1 MERRRIGSLEVSVAG
16 LGCNNFGG
24 RVDEA
29 GTAAVVNAAIGA
41 GINFFDTADIYGG
54 TKSELFLGRA
64 IGKRR
69 KDVVIATKFGMA
81 VDAEKK
87 GAHPSYIRRAL
98 DDSLKRLGTD
108 HVDLYQQHQWDAS
121 VPIAET
127 LGALNDLVRAGKVR
141 EIGCSNFTADQ
152 LRQAD
157 AAVRPGAARFVSVQN
172 EYSLLHRDPE
182 RDVLG
187 ECQRLGMA
195 FIPYYPLAAGL
206 LTGKYRKGRP
216 APEGSR
222 LATGRFAGRMDD
234 GMLDTVEALRAFAQ
248 NQGCSLLE
256 LAMGWLASRTPVAS
270 VIAGATRPEQAKANA
285 AAVGWKLTSGEIA
298 EISRLVPLEGR

>member
-1 MERRRIGSLEVSVAG
+1 M
-16 LGCNNFGG
+16 
-24 RVDEA
+24 
-29 GTAAVVNAAIGA
+29 
-41 GINFFDTADIYGG
+41 
-54 TKSELFLGRA
+54 
-64 IGKRR
+64 
-69 KDVVIATKFGMA
+69 
-81 VDAEKK
+81 
-87 GAHPSYIRRAL
+87 
-98 DDSLKRLGTD
+98 
-108 HVDLYQQHQWDAS
+108 
-121 VPIAET
+121 
-127 LGALNDLVRAGKVR
+127 
-141 EIGCSNFTADQ
+141 
-152 LRQAD
+152 
-157 AAVRPGAARFVSVQN
+157 RPGAARFVSVQN